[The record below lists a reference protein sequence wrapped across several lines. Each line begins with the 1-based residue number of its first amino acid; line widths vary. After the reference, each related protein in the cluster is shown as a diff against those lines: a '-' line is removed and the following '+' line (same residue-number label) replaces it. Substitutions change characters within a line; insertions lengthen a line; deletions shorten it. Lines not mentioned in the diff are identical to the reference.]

1 MRKHYSLCMRI
12 VALVCL
18 LSLISLEAAAQWKLL
33 KSLPA
38 THAMFITKS
47 GNMLMSDFDPS
58 RKGGIFIS
66 KDKGETWEKRDIA
79 DYNYCGFY
87 EFENYVFAIGY
98 AGRIARSADSGETW
112 ELINYTLPLK
122 ENGVFDDQLSESA
135 WCTSMEWFNGK
146 LYITDY
152 TGGGVLYSEDMG
164 ESWKMTDLESL
175 RVREV
180 EGKMY
185 VDNLYNLESFNG
197 KLYLF
202 GAFFTF
208 EFVESDMKWVQ
219 KRNDSNFMAQST
231 VFNNKMYCGRSI
243 MNQTEKAPFLE
254 RTADGET
261 WEWVPRPEGQLDNN
275 VRELYNEGKNLY
287 VGLQSSG
294 LYYTDN
300 EGQSWAKISEG
311 LPIYNADY
319 PDQYISP
326 LTITSDDEYLYVA
339 MFEFGRDDSGIYR
352 MAKKDLP
359 PTVTSIDNLSAN
371 PDFKVY
377 ADESYLYISGNR
389 DAVVS
394 VFDVYGKKMNVVA
407 QDGLANIQH
416 LASGVYVFEI
426 SSKDGKAV
434 GKFLKK

>member
-47 GNMLMSDFDPS
+47 GNMLMSDFDLK
-58 RKGGIFIS
+58 RNGGIWFS
-66 KDKGETWEKRDIA
+66 KDKGETWEKGEIA
-79 DYNYCGFY
+79 DYNYSGFY

-122 ENGVFDDQLSESA
+122 EKGIFDDNMAEA
-135 WCTSMEWFNGK
+135 TTCYAMEYHKDK
-146 LYITDY
+146 LYIADF

-164 ESWKMTDLESL
+164 ESWNLTDLNSL
-175 RVREV
+175 KINDSMGKPYV
-180 EGKMY
+180 E
-185 VDNLYNLESFNG
+185 NLYNLESFNG
-197 KLYLF
+197 KLFAF
-202 GAFFTF
+202 GALCIYEF
-208 EFVESDMKWVQ
+208 EEKGETWIL
-219 KRNDSNFMAQST
+219 KRNDSNFMGQST
-231 VFNNKMYCGRSI
+231 IFNNKMYCGRSI
-243 MNQTEKAPFLE
+243 MNQTDKSPFLE
-254 RTADGET
+254 RTADGEN

-275 VRELYNEGKNLY
+275 VRVISHDEKNIY
-287 VGLQSSG
+287 VGLQSNG
-294 LYYTDN
+294 LYYTDD
-300 EGQSWAKISEG
+300 EGMSWAKISEG
-311 LPIYNADY
+311 LPAFSADY
-319 PDQYISP
+319 PDEFISP
-326 LTITSDDEYLYVA
+326 LTIASDDEYLYVA
-339 MFEFGRDDSGIYR
+339 MFEFDREDSGIYR

-377 ADESYLYISGNR
+377 ADESYLYISGSR

-407 QDGLANIQH
+407 QDGLADIQH
-416 LASGVYVFEI
+416 LASGIYVFEI
-426 SSKDGKAV
+426 SSKDGKTV